1 MDMRFMGSAVGI
13 AQHNAAAALQDSL
26 FRNFLLNSACLLTAP
41 CTAAWYAC
49 CRAAKKVIEEVAREQ
64 TIAAR
69 ISGIA
74 PSMHVFLSP
83 NTDGDESTIVT
94 ADVIA
99 GRSYV
104 HKVDAV
110 LVPKSMLKYLEDFTA
125 KKTGKKAGKKGNSTL
140 TVTEALKGLNGT
152 AVEGKNATNRK
163 SATDDLKSKEAYIK
177 NATAP
182 ANETTKPT
190 AKAAKSAG
198 TSADMVFATLVG
210 LPLVLASFLAL

>member
-1 MDMRFMGSAVGI
+1 M
-13 AQHNAAAALQDSL
+13 SL
-26 FRNFLLNSACLLTAP
+26 TLTP
-41 CTAAWYAC
+41 NVYYIIYA

-74 PSMHVFLSP
+74 PTMHVFLSP
-83 NTDGDESTIVT
+83 NTDGDEAAIST
-94 ADVIA
+94 ADIIA

-125 KKTGKKAGKKGNSTL
+125 KKAGKKAGKKGNSTL

-152 AVEGKNATNRK
+152 EVVAGKNATGKKN
-163 SATDDLKSKEAYIK
+163 ATDDLKSKETYIK

-182 ANETTKPT
+182 ANETKSI
-190 AKAAKSAG
+190 AKASKSAG
-198 TSADMVFATLVG
+198 TSADMAFATLVG
-210 LPLVLASFLAL
+210 LPLLLASFLVL